1 MRTLTAL
8 ACLPEVVFLGV
19 IAQAQSTRG
28 AVRVGDLLFAGLRA
42 GPGRKAGALRR
53 GCHVRQRG
61 QVSVGAKWLLWNLG
75 RGGLG
80 RWRLRSQASRRVVP
94 EGTLGGWRNE
104 GWGTQSI
111 ARDWVQKDS
120 CSSVQ
125 RGSVKKVS
133 FSKLRLS
140 WVLCFLLGIFRWC

>member
-61 QVSVGAKWLLWNLG
+61 QVSVGAKWPLWDLG
-75 RGGLG
+75 RGGGGGSLG

-94 EGTLGGWRNE
+94 EGTLGAGE
-104 GWGTQSI
+104 TKGGEPK
-111 ARDWVQKDS
+111 A
-120 CSSVQ
+120 
-125 RGSVKKVS
+125 
-133 FSKLRLS
+133 
-140 WVLCFLLGIFRWC
+140 

>member
-1 MRTLTAL
+1 MVTST
-8 ACLPEVVFLGV
+8 CLSAHAHTYRAGLPPGSSFLGV

-61 QVSVGAKWLLWNLG
+61 QVSVGAKWPLWNLG

-94 EGTLGGWRNE
+94 EGTLGAGE
-104 GWGTQSI
+104 TKGGEPK
-111 ARDWVQKDS
+111 A
-120 CSSVQ
+120 
-125 RGSVKKVS
+125 
-133 FSKLRLS
+133 
-140 WVLCFLLGIFRWC
+140 